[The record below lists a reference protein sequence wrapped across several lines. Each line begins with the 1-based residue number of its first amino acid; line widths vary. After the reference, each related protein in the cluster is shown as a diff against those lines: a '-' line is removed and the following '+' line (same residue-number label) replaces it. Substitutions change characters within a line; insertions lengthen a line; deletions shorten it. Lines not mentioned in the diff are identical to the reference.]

1 MKNTHDRVLSA
12 VAVPNPEGG
21 ISLHHFVKSGF
32 PLYRLKVAVSDK
44 MLLRAL
50 QPLFAYGTLYVKV
63 DVLTSEGY
71 ATGDSQLVGVL
82 LHQPLE
88 VKGVRIATRFGEH
101 YIAINPAYLSPA
113 IRKLPVYTPSVW

>member
-1 MKNTHDRVLSA
+1 M
-12 VAVPNPEGG
+12 
-21 ISLHHFVKSGF
+21 HHFVKSGF

-50 QPLFAYGTLYVKV
+50 QPLFAYGTLNIQVAP
-63 DVLTSEGY
+63 LTSVGY
-71 ATGDSQLVGVL
+71 APNPVQLVGVL

-88 VKGVRIATRFGEH
+88 KRVVRIATRFGEH